1 MSKTALQDQY
11 IHDKILWLLSQM
23 DIIPQ
28 RIENYILA
36 FVHRSIVNERPDYT
50 PEHNERLEFLGDA
63 VLELVVTNSLYH
75 DFPEK
80 PEGELTDMRS
90 AIVRG
95 RNLAQVARKL
105 DFMKYLLLWK
115 GEEKWGGRENDYI
128 LANTLEAFI
137 WAVYLDQGIEKAQD
151 FILQNIYSSLGK
163 ITTLNLFK
171 DFKTLLQEFTQAEFD
186 TTPHYRLIS
195 ESGPDHDKHFQMWVY
210 LGEKQI
216 WEGEGSSKKKSQE
229 DAAKNAYLLLNPA

>member
-115 GEEKWGGRENDYI
+115 GEEKMRRTRKWLYSRKYAWG
-128 LANTLEAFI
+128 F
-137 WAVYLDQGIEKAQD
+137 YLSSISRSRNRKSPR
-151 FILQNIYSSLGK
+151 FYSSK
-163 ITTLNLFK
+163 YLFK
-171 DFKTLLQEFTQAEFD
+171 SWKNYYT
-186 TTPHYRLIS
+186 
-195 ESGPDHDKHFQMWVY
+195 ESFQRF
-210 LGEKQI
+210 
-216 WEGEGSSKKKSQE
+216 
-229 DAAKNAYLLLNPA
+229 